1 MYRLW
6 KTLLNYILLLGSDAP
21 ADLQNGLLESTPA
34 TKSILI
40 IGGGNAGLG
49 SLKTFLDVPAR
60 IRRDWDIVLYEKR
73 DEIGGIW

>member
-6 KTLLNYILLLGSDAP
+6 RNFLNYILLLSSDAP
-21 ADLQNGLLESTPA
+21 GDIRNALFESTP

-40 IGGGNAGLG
+40 VGGGTAGLG

-73 DEIGGIW
+73 DDIGGVW